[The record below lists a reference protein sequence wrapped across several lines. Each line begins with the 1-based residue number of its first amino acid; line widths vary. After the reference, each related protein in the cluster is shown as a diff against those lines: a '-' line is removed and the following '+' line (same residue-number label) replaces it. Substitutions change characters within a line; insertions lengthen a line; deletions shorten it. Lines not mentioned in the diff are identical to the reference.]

1 MLSLLG
7 KEMHIMFAME
17 MFRGT
22 KNTFYYRFEEDV
34 RIYNWISE
42 MLLDP
47 FDIAVDNIKNEL
59 GI

>member
-1 MLSLLG
+1 
-7 KEMHIMFAME
+7 MFAME